1 MPGTMPKGERAL
13 LAHLS
18 VEALPQI
25 SRKLPEHMRDSVLDL
40 ADQIGCELGMRWT
53 RSGTRGWTEEDF
65 QNAMGERIGQLRAA
79 LPRRRSTGLDTRLQW
94 LGQTVDLD
102 QLDVDI
108 LRHLVR
114 ARMFEPYSQL
124 LQLFVNGPRVNNE
137 VHVDVLAALLGK
149 SALTIHKRMEP
160 GSALLS
166 AGLVTDCR
174 GGDWTASGLSLR
186 IAQMPTVQ
194 PAKLAKGLLGSAPA
208 PTLGWENFNQL
219 GELGE
224 LARTLVHE
232 SSRRRTGLNILL
244 YGVPGTGKSE
254 FARVLAQACGLHAVM
269 VGATD
274 EYGTEPERSERLGH
288 LAICRSLVRRSSEH
302 LLIVDEAEDL
312 MIQPSFLASK
322 HSKLYLNNLVE
333 RSTSPTI
340 WIVNDHALLGSA
352 VLRRMTLAIHFQ
364 MPNRALRRKL
374 VDEMVDQQ
382 RLSIPSP
389 ERDSLAAIKV
399 APAVMRNAVQAA
411 AWTDGRAS
419 TAIAAASSIERAL
432 GAEAGIS
439 RSSEVSF
446 HPALCGADMDL
457 ELLVSRLAAAAAPN
471 WSLLASGPP
480 GTGKSALARYIAG
493 RLGIEV
499 VEKRAS
505 DLLNMYVGNT
515 EKAIAA
521 AFRQAAD
528 QKAMLIIDE
537 ADSLLRDRQL
547 ASRSWEVSMTN
558 EMLTWMERAATPF
571 VATTNLRDSLD
582 PATSRRF
589 VFKISFRPLSRAQ
602 ARALFEHYF
611 GQAAPAALDHIHN
624 LTPGDFALV
633 ARKAQLLG
641 EEQATTLAEMLE
653 AECAAKPDASRAPM
667 GFLPQPSLVRSAAN
681 AA

>member
-1 MPGTMPKGERAL
+1 MPKGERAL

-25 SRKLPEHMRDSVLDL
+25 TRKLPEHMRESVLDL
-40 ADQIGCELGMRWT
+40 ADQIGSELGMRWA
-53 RSGTRGWTEEDF
+53 RAGTRGWTDEEF
-65 QNAMGERIGQLRAA
+65 QNAIGERIGQLRAA
-79 LPRRRSTGLDTRLQW
+79 LPRRRSTGLDARLQW
-94 LGQTVDLD
+94 LGRTVDLD

-124 LQLFVNGPRVNNE
+124 LQLFVNGPRVSNE
-137 VHVDVLAALLGK
+137 VHIDVLAALLGK
-149 SALTIHKRMEP
+149 SAMTVHKRMEP

-174 GGDWTASGLSLR
+174 GGDWTASALALR
-186 IAQMPTVQ
+186 IAQMPTNQ
-194 PAKLAKGLLGSAPA
+194 PAKLAKGLLGSAPV
-208 PTLGWENFNQL
+208 PTLNWDNFTHL
-219 GELGE
+219 GDLGE
-224 LARTLVHE
+224 LARKLVHE
-232 SSRRRTGLNILL
+232 SSRRRSGLNILL
-244 YGVPGTGKSE
+244 YGLPGTGKSE

-274 EYGTEPERSERLGH
+274 EFGTEPERSERLGH

-340 WIVNDHALLGSA
+340 WIVNDHNLLGSA
-352 VLRRMTLAIHFQ
+352 VLRRMTLAIEFR

-374 VDEMVDQQ
+374 VGEMVEQQ
-382 RLSIPSP
+382 RLSFEPA
-389 ERDSLAAIKV
+389 ERDNLAAVQV
-399 APAVMRNAVQAA
+399 APAVLRNAVQAA
-411 AWTDGRAS
+411 AWTDRHAS
-419 TAIAAASSIERAL
+419 TALAAAASIARAL
-432 GAEAGIS
+432 GAEPNTQCG
-439 RSSEVSF
+439 
-446 HPALCGADMDL
+446 PAVRFDPSLCGADVDL
-457 ELLVSRLAAAAAPN
+457 EFLVSRLATARVPN

-493 RLGIEV
+493 RLSMEV
-499 VEKRAS
+499 IEKRAS

-521 AFRQAAD
+521 AFREAAD
-528 QKAMLIIDE
+528 AQAMLIIDE
-537 ADSLLRDRQL
+537 ADSLLRDRQQ
-547 ASRSWEVSMTN
+547 ASRGWEVSMTN
-558 EMLTWMERAATPF
+558 EMLTWMERATTPF
-571 VATTNLRDSLD
+571 VATTNLRESLD

-589 VFKISFRPLSRAQ
+589 VFKIAFRWLDAAQ
-602 ARALFEHYF
+602 ARALFSHYF
-611 GQAAPAALDHIHN
+611 GERPPACLDRLDN

-633 ARKAQLLG
+633 ARKARLLG
-641 EEQATTLAEMLE
+641 EESAAVLTSMLE
-653 AECAAKPDASRAPM
+653 AESAAKPSAARAPM
-667 GFLPQPSLVRSAAN
+667 GFLPQAQARSAAN